1 MKMRTLGLFA
11 ILCLAMA
18 APMTNAYS
26 GGIYG
31 QGTGCGGGYC
41 HGSGTQTAT
50 LSMSGQPTAY
60 AAGSTYTLTV
70 SVTGGASSTN
80 GGFALDIDKGSLSSP
95 GTGVKIN
102 TAADSATHT
111 NYNYRS
117 WSVDW
122 TAPSTGSGVV
132 SIDVAANAV
141 DGTGTKSNDVWDTTT
156 YQISEGSAPANTAP
170 TLSFLLLSA
179 GTTARTTETLVLSYT
194 FDDSDG
200 DTEAGTTI
208 QWFKNSVLET
218 SLNGLMSVSPS
229 QTEKGENWYAEI
241 TPSDGQDDGQTFTS
255 NTVTIQNTPP
265 YTGSIVAI
273 VGSSSFSREVPP
285 STDEDLELI
294 LQLNTDADGD
304 QLTGEIRWYLDGVL
318 VSELNN
324 QARVPSLATRDGDQ
338 WYVEYRVSDGEDTS
352 AWKTSPTV
360 IIGSATTNTP
370 PSVDSVT
377 ITPSNPTTGSDLTPA
392 VSASDADM
400 DSIVNT
406 EYRWMKNGIDA
417 GIDSEIL
424 SSTSTMKGDSWN
436 VSVRVNDG
444 ITWSTWQSSPAITI
458 ENTAPVLQSASISAT
473 QVTGQTNVSVDAQMT
488 DVDVLDSLTF
498 NIQWYLDDVIQPELN
513 NVNPLPSSQTSK
525 GQSWSAVIHAF
536 DGSDASSESET
547 LYVDIINSEPSV
559 TATVG
564 ESINSQ
570 QDITLLIESSDYDG
584 WVKTTSIT
592 WFRNGFREGSLD
604 NATIVPSSYLG
615 PGQVW
620 SVEVLVTD
628 GEATGLSSTSITIS
642 NAPPTAIIT
651 VLTESA
657 YAGERV
663 QLTAS
668 SSSDP
673 DNRIVAYQW
682 SWSSS
687 SGGQSSTSGKDVSF
701 LMPLSGSVSITLV
714 VTDES
719 GAVDESTTVVQALPA
734 LPCPSLTATLDD
746 GEVNLAWSW
755 DSQESADF
763 SVYRN
768 GVSLGE
774 TNETNFADTPSILG
788 LTTYKLTVAIGDRTL
803 ESDCQSPSTQITI
816 DTQAADFD
824 EGPPPA
830 LGFGLGSLYTIIGI
844 LFLVAVI
851 LRRGD

>member
-18 APMTNAYS
+18 SPMTNAYS

-60 AAGSTYTLTV
+60 AAGTTYTLTV

-132 SIDVAANAV
+132 SIDVAVNAV
-141 DGTGTKSNDVWDTTT
+141 DGTGTKSNDVWDTAT
-156 YQISEGSAPANTAP
+156 YQISEGSAPANNAP
-170 TLSFLLLSA
+170 SLSNLLLSPA
-179 GTTARTTETLVLSYT
+179 TASTTDSLVVTYI
-194 FDDSDG
+194 FDDVDG
-200 DTEAGTTI
+200 DAESGSTI
-208 QWFKNSVLET
+208 QWFKNSILET
-218 SLNGLMSVSPS
+218 SLNGMMSVSFS
-229 QTEKGENWYAEI
+229 QTEKGQNWNVEV
-241 TPSDGQDDGQTFTS
+241 TPSDGTDFGAMVASSPITIANPVPILSSVSID
-255 NTVTIQNTPP
+255 TVN
-265 YTGSIVAI
+265 
-273 VGSSSFSREVPP
+273 P
-285 STDEDLELI
+285 STTDDLSVV
-294 LQLNTDADGD
+294 NTSLDADSMD
-304 QLTGEIRWYLDGVL
+304 MLTYEYRWYLDGDL
-318 VSELNN
+318 
-324 QARVPSLATRDGDQ
+324 QPSLGDLSPLPSFATRDGDS
-338 WYVEYRVSDGEDTS
+338 WEVEIRVSDGTDAS
-352 AWKTSPTV
+352 AWLKSSAV
-360 IIGSATTNTP
+360 IIGSTTTNTP
-370 PSVDSVT
+370 PSVDSVD
-377 ITPSNPTTGSDLTPA
+377 ITPSNPMTQNNLTA
-392 VSASDADM
+392 TVTSSDADM
-400 DSIVNT
+400 DSIVST
-406 EYRWMKNGIDA
+406 EYRWIKNGVDA
-417 GIDSEIL
+417 GIDSETL
-424 SSTSTMKGDSWN
+424 SFTSTTKGDSW
-436 VSVRVNDG
+436 SVNARVNDG
-444 ITWSTWQSSPAITI
+444 TTWSTWQSSAATTI
-458 ENTAPVLQSASISAT
+458 ENTAPVLQSASIIAT
-473 QVTGQTNVSVDAQMT
+473 QVTSQMNISVDAVMT
-488 DVDVLDSLTF
+488 DADSMDVLSF
-498 NIQWYLDDVIQPELN
+498 NIQWYLEDVLQPELN
-513 NVNPLPSSQTSK
+513 GINPLPSSQTMK
-525 GQSWSAVIHAF
+525 GQTWAAVIHAF
-536 DGSDASSESET
+536 DGSDPSLESET
-547 LYVDIINSEPSV
+547 LYVDIINSDPFV
-559 TATVG
+559 TTTIDD
-564 ESINSQ
+564 SINSQ
-570 QDITLLIESSDYDG
+570 QDITLFIESSDDDMDSIEI
-584 WVKTTSIT
+584 TSIT

-628 GEATGLSSTSITIS
+628 GEATGVSSTSITIS
-642 NAPPTAIIT
+642 NAPPTSIIT

-663 QLTAS
+663 QLTGE

-673 DNRIVAYQW
+673 DNRIVGYQW
-682 SWSSS
+682 AWSSS
-687 SGGQSSTSGKDVSF
+687 SAGQSSTSGTDVSF

-746 GEVNLAWSW
+746 GDVNLAWSW
-755 DSQESADF
+755 DLQESADF
-763 SVYRN
+763 NVYRN
-768 GVSLGE
+768 GVPLGE
-774 TNETNFADTPSILG
+774 TNETSFSDTPSILG